1 MAVASLRH
9 RDRPAGPIDGG
20 RQLNL
25 SSAAILA
32 GVAVDAWLLA
42 FIAIRGRRPWLQAT
56 YAACSLAY
64 IALGA
69 AFVGINERVL
79 AALRNDVALGILL
92 LSHAL
97 TAILVLGLIHG
108 ETLPRRRSV
117 AFLLLIPV
125 PVLAYLAPIEG
136 WTAATAYEGNV
147 LGGFLV
153 LCLGVALA
161 EAIYARYSSRL
172 LAAHSFWLAV
182 GVVALIVAG
191 PVYAYELEF
200 LGDASL
206 AGANLASPIALACFA
221 LVAVQ
226 ADPFSIASRPAKGGT
241 KAGTLPASDAIV
253 FEENRPKYALRTAH
267 EESSSGRTTLILGRH
282 APSMAAGG
290 AGFAG
295 LLPGRHASL
304 RALTTASEFLATS
317 RGGLVVVEDLA
328 DLSALSEWPPTI
340 EAVVRLRHVARD
352 TGSTVVFSTSRLT
365 DAERRALRDLRLTWW
380 SLPDPAREIEAIL
393 AQSFGNGA
401 ARLLASFS
409 RAHGLRPEE
418 LTTEHVPALEDF
430 LTRALA
436 ELSGVVAGTAGHGL
450 RTQLEAAASGLR
462 SFAAQS
468 AEDVARG
475 KWPSRISSEAH
486 PDLLVT
492 AAEYWKG
499 KEMDELFAA
508 ADTVG
513 EREPLFER
521 ARAVFVEQLGDAGE
535 SLLRTQLTHLGKKP
549 EDLDRSD
556 LVQIADRA
564 SIDLGS
570 LAAIVDIPQEKAR
583 IQKQIDSI
591 RERLELIV
599 EEEK

>member
-9 RDRPAGPIDGG
+9 RDRFAGPTSGG
-20 RQLNL
+20 DTMNL
-25 SSAAILA
+25 SSVAILA

-42 FIAIRGRRPWLQAT
+42 FLAIRGRRLWLQAT

-64 IALGA
+64 LALGA
-69 AFVGINERVL
+69 AFVGTNEGVL
-79 AALRNDVALGILL
+79 TALRDDGALGILL

-117 AFLLLIPV
+117 AFLLLVPV
-125 PVLAYLAPIEG
+125 PLLAYLAPMER
-136 WTAATAYEGNV
+136 WTAAAAYEGNV

-153 LCLGVALA
+153 VCLGIALA
-161 EAIYARYSSRL
+161 ETIYARYSSRL
-172 LAAHSFWLAV
+172 LAPHSFWLAV

-226 ADPFSIASRPAKGGT
+226 SDPFSIGPRRAKRET

-253 FEENRPKYALRTAH
+253 FEEIRPKYALRTAH
-267 EESSSGRTTLILGRH
+267 EESSSGRATLILGRH

-365 DAERRALRDLRLTWW
+365 DAERRALRDLRFTRW

-393 AQSFGNGA
+393 AQSSGNGA

-409 RAHGLRPEE
+409 RAHGLREEE
-418 LTTEHVPALEDF
+418 LTTDHVPALLDF
-430 LTRALA
+430 LTRAVTELA
-436 ELSGVVAGTAGHGL
+436 GVVAGTAGHGL
-450 RTQLEAAASGLR
+450 GTQLEAAASGLR
-462 SFAAQS
+462 SFAAQG
-468 AEDVARG
+468 AVEVARG
-475 KWPSRISSEAH
+475 KWPSRIASEAH

-499 KEMDELFAA
+499 KEMEELFTAA
-508 ADTVG
+508 
-513 EREPLFER
+513 
-521 ARAVFVEQLGDAGE
+521 
-535 SLLRTQLTHLGKKP
+535 
-549 EDLDRSD
+549 
-556 LVQIADRA
+556 
-564 SIDLGS
+564 
-570 LAAIVDIPQEKAR
+570 
-583 IQKQIDSI
+583 
-591 RERLELIV
+591 ELIV
-599 EEEK
+599 EDEK

>member
-1 MAVASLRH
+1 M
-9 RDRPAGPIDGG
+9 
-20 RQLNL
+20 NL
-25 SSAAILA
+25 SSAAVLA
-32 GVAVDAWLLA
+32 GIAVDAWLLA
-42 FIAIRGRRPWLQAT
+42 LIAIRGRRPWLQAT

-64 IALGA
+64 LALGA
-69 AFVGINERVL
+69 GFVGTNERVL
-79 AALRNDVALGILL
+79 AALRDDVALGIVLL
-92 LSHAL
+92 AHAL

-108 ETLPRRRSV
+108 ETFPRRKSV
-117 AFLLLIPV
+117 AFLLLVPV
-125 PVLAYLAPIEG
+125 PLLAYLAPIEG

-172 LAAHSFWLAV
+172 LGPHSFWLSV

-226 ADPFSIASRPAKGGT
+226 SDPFSIGPRRAKRET

-253 FEENRPKYALRTAH
+253 FEEIRPKYALRTAH
-267 EESSSGRTTLILGRH
+267 EESSSGRATLILGRH
-282 APSMAAGG
+282 APSMASGG

-340 EAVVRLRHVARD
+340 EAVVRLRHVARG

-365 DAERRALRDLRLTWW
+365 DAERRALRDLRFTWW
-380 SLPDPAREIEAIL
+380 SLPDPALEIEAIL

-401 ARLLASFS
+401 ARLLASFG

-462 SFAAQS
+462 SFAAQG

-475 KWPSRISSEAH
+475 KWPSRLSSESH

-499 KEMDELFAA
+499 KEMEELFAA

-535 SLLRTQLTHLGKKP
+535 SLLRTQLTHIGKKP

-599 EEEK
+599 EEEQ

>member
-1 MAVASLRH
+1 M
-9 RDRPAGPIDGG
+9 
-20 RQLNL
+20 
-25 SSAAILA
+25 
-32 GVAVDAWLLA
+32 DAWLLA
-42 FIAIRGRRPWLQAT
+42 FIAIRGGRPWLQAT
-56 YAACSLAY
+56 YAACTLAY
-64 IALGA
+64 VALGA
-69 AFVGINERVL
+69 AFVGTNERVL
-79 AALRNDVALGILL
+79 AALRDDVALGIVLL
-92 LSHAL
+92 AHAL

-117 AFLLLIPV
+117 AFLLLVPV
-125 PVLAYLAPIEG
+125 PLLAYLAPIEG
-136 WTAATAYEGNV
+136 WTTATAYEGNV

-161 EAIYARYSSRL
+161 EAIYARYTSRL
-172 LAAHSFWLAV
+172 LAPHSFWLAV

-200 LGDASL
+200 LGEASL

-226 ADPFSIASRPAKGGT
+226 ADPFKIAPRPAKGGT

-365 DAERRALRDLRLTWW
+365 DAERRALRDLRLPWW

-475 KWPSRISSEAH
+475 KWPSRVSSEAH

-499 KEMDELFAA
+499 KEMEELFAA

-535 SLLRTQLTHLGKKP
+535 GLLRTQLTHIGKKP

-564 SIDLGS
+564 SIDLES

-599 EEEK
+599 EEEQ

>member
-1 MAVASLRH
+1 
-9 RDRPAGPIDGG
+9 
-20 RQLNL
+20 
-25 SSAAILA
+25 
-32 GVAVDAWLLA
+32 VDAWLLA
-42 FIAIRGRRPWLQAT
+42 FIAIRGGRPWLQAT
-56 YAACSLAY
+56 YAACTLAY
-64 IALGA
+64 VALGA
-69 AFVGINERVL
+69 AFVGTNERVL
-79 AALRNDVALGILL
+79 AALRDDVALGIVLL
-92 LSHAL
+92 AHAL

-117 AFLLLIPV
+117 AFLLLVPV
-125 PVLAYLAPIEG
+125 PLLAYLAPIEG
-136 WTAATAYEGNV
+136 WTTATAYEGNV

-161 EAIYARYSSRL
+161 EAIYARYTSRL
-172 LAAHSFWLAV
+172 LAPHSFWLAV

-200 LGDASL
+200 LGEASL

-226 ADPFSIASRPAKGGT
+226 ADPFKIAPRPAKGGT

-365 DAERRALRDLRLTWW
+365 DAERRALRDLRLPWW

-499 KEMDELFAA
+499 KEMEELFA

-535 SLLRTQLTHLGKKP
+535 SLLRTQLTHIGKKP

-564 SIDLGS
+564 SIDLES

-599 EEEK
+599 EEEQ

>member
-9 RDRPAGPIDGG
+9 RDRPAGPSDGG

-32 GVAVDAWLLA
+32 GIAVDAWLLA
-42 FIAIRGRRPWLQAT
+42 FIAIRGGRPWLQAT
-56 YAACSLAY
+56 YAACTLAY
-64 IALGA
+64 VALGA
-69 AFVGINERVL
+69 AFVGTNERVL
-79 AALRNDVALGILL
+79 AALRDDVALGIVLL
-92 LSHAL
+92 AHAL

-117 AFLLLIPV
+117 AFLLLV
-125 PVLAYLAPIEG
+125 PVSLLAYLAPIEG
-136 WTAATAYEGNV
+136 WTVATAYEGNV

-172 LAAHSFWLAV
+172 LAPHSFWLAV

-200 LGDASL
+200 LGEASL

-226 ADPFSIASRPAKGGT
+226 SDPFKIAPRPVKGGT

-365 DAERRALRDLRLTWW
+365 DAERRALRDLRLPWW

-499 KEMDELFAA
+499 KEMEELFAA

-535 SLLRTQLTHLGKKP
+535 SLLRTQLTHIGKKP

-564 SIDLGS
+564 SIDLES

-599 EEEK
+599 EEEQ

>member
-9 RDRPAGPIDGG
+9 RDRPAGPSDGCP
-20 RQLNL
+20 QLNL
-25 SSAAILA
+25 SSATILA
-32 GVAVDAWLLA
+32 GIAVHACLPA
-42 FIAIRGRRPWLQAT
+42 FMVIRGGRPWLQAT
-56 YAACSLAY
+56 YAACTLAY
-64 IALGA
+64 LALGA
-69 AFVGINERVL
+69 AFVGTNERVL
-79 AALRNDVALGILL
+79 AALRDDVALGIVLL
-92 LSHAL
+92 AHAL

-117 AFLLLIPV
+117 AFLLLVPV
-125 PVLAYLAPIEG
+125 PLLAYLAPIEG
-136 WTAATAYEGNV
+136 WTTATAYEGNV

-161 EAIYARYSSRL
+161 EAIYARYSSPL
-172 LAAHSFWLAV
+172 L
-182 GVVALIVAG
+182 
-191 PVYAYELEF
+191 
-200 LGDASL
+200 
-206 AGANLASPIALACFA
+206 
-221 LVAVQ
+221 
-226 ADPFSIASRPAKGGT
+226 
-241 KAGTLPASDAIV
+241 
-253 FEENRPKYALRTAH
+253 
-267 EESSSGRTTLILGRH
+267 LGRH

-340 EAVVRLRHVARD
+340 EAVVRLRHVAGD

-475 KWPSRISSEAH
+475 KWPSRISSGAH

-499 KEMDELFAA
+499 KEMEELFAA

-521 ARAVFVEQLGDAGE
+521 ARAVFVEQLGDAG
-535 SLLRTQLTHLGKKP
+535 
-549 EDLDRSD
+549 
-556 LVQIADRA
+556 
-564 SIDLGS
+564 
-570 LAAIVDIPQEKAR
+570 
-583 IQKQIDSI
+583 
-591 RERLELIV
+591 
-599 EEEK
+599 